1 MISTAG
7 QTAFSLLH
15 DDNDA
20 NIYSLCANQLD
31 VCFFC
36 CSCYLFI
43 QEMKVTESVLPFS
56 SVHMEE
62 ASVMQGA
69 QGMLVQNW
77 PTVSSAAGEQE
88 SSRVRL
94 SRVVFSVT
102 AALFFSL
109 GEIDNQHV
117 ASLEEL

>member
-1 MISTAG
+1 M
-7 QTAFSLLH
+7 QLH
-15 DDNDA
+15 
-20 NIYSLCANQLD
+20 
-31 VCFFC
+31 FC
-36 CSCYLFI
+36 CWN
-43 QEMKVTESVLPFS
+43 QEPLEEPQVLLEMYVTVFVLPFS

-94 SRVVFSVT
+94 
-102 AALFFSL
+102 
-109 GEIDNQHV
+109 N
-117 ASLEEL
+117 